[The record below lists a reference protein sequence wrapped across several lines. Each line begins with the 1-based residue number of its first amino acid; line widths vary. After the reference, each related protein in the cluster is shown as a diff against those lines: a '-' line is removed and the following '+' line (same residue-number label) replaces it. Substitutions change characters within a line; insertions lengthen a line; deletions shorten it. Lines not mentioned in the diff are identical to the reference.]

1 MAIPTRTLLSVA
13 HLTLASHGVKQS
25 SPNRKHY
32 KHGYAAK
39 DEPKPHHMPT
49 KAAKLTRSYPTAK
62 QKHPISSW
70 FGGSHATPRPSVFRQ
85 WLCGFTSVEYSL
97 PLNSRDVVVDQG
109 QKRLE
114 IAGMGLAF
122 LYSAN

>member
-1 MAIPTRTLLSVA
+1 LTTVLADVA
-13 HLTLASHGVKQS
+13 KLQKRQFLYVIILVQFAL
-25 SPNRKHY
+25 Y
-32 KHGYAAK
+32 KNAR
-39 DEPKPHHMPT
+39 P
-49 KAAKLTRSYPTAK
+49 KLTRIYPTAK
-62 QKHPISSW
+62 KKHPISSW

-114 IAGMGLAF
+114 IAGMAAFVGMWWGLGSSLA
-122 LYSAN
+122 A